1 MTTPPL
7 KGIKVLDFSR
17 ALAGPFCTM
26 MLADMG
32 ADVIKL
38 EPPGKGDESRAWGPP
53 FLNGESA
60 YFLSINRGKR
70 SIVVDLTKKDSRN
83 VIRRLVEWA
92 DVIVENFRPG
102 TTKRLGIDYD
112 SAKEINE
119 RIIYCSISGFGQTG
133 PYREMPGYDI
143 IAFALSGM
151 MSITGE
157 EGRPPVK
164 VGVPVADI
172 GAGMYAAFVILS
184 ALFKREK
191 LGEGEHIDVSL
202 LEGQI
207 SWLTYQASAYF
218 ATGVNPPRLGSAHMT
233 IAPYQAYKASDTY
246 FIIAAG
252 NDDLWG
258 RLCDTIGAYDLKSE
272 TNYRTN
278 PDRVRHRQE
287 LEQRLNAI
295 FSAKPAAEW
304 VKLISAAGVPSCMIN
319 QLSDVFR
326 DPHVASRGVVMKQM
340 HPKAGEVSLI
350 SPPYRLSG
358 KNIEPSRPPP
368 MLGEHSSEV
377 LNELGFSESEIL
389 ALRQSGAVA

>member
-1 MTTPPL
+1 MT
-7 KGIKVLDFSR
+7 VQR
-17 ALAGPFCTM
+17 
-26 MLADMG
+26 
-32 ADVIKL
+32 
-38 EPPGKGDESRAWGPP
+38 
-53 FLNGESA
+53 
-60 YFLSINRGKR
+60 R
-70 SIVVDLTKKDSRN
+70 SM
-83 VIRRLVEWA
+83 
-92 DVIVENFRPG
+92 
-102 TTKRLGIDYD
+102 
-112 SAKEINE
+112 

-252 NDDLWG
+252 NDDKVRIG
-258 RLCDTIGAYDLKSE
+258 RLVG
-272 TNYRTN
+272 
-278 PDRVRHRQE
+278 
-287 LEQRLNAI
+287 
-295 FSAKPAAEW
+295 
-304 VKLISAAGVPSCMIN
+304 
-319 QLSDVFR
+319 
-326 DPHVASRGVVMKQM
+326 
-340 HPKAGEVSLI
+340 
-350 SPPYRLSG
+350 
-358 KNIEPSRPPP
+358 
-368 MLGEHSSEV
+368 
-377 LNELGFSESEIL
+377 
-389 ALRQSGAVA
+389 